1 MCGIVGYV
9 GARNAA
15 PVVLE
20 GLRKLEY
27 RGYDSAG
34 VATVGS
40 GLHVSKGAGRIG
52 DVEKK
57 YSLSRL
63 PGKTGVAHT
72 RWATHGGVTDENAH
86 PHTDCTGSVAIVHNG
101 IIENFQELRRELERK
116 GHKFKTQCDPEV
128 FAHLVEEGIS
138 RRLALEEAVFKAS
151 QRIQGEYAV
160 LAISADSPG
169 KIAVARKDSP
179 IVIGLAAGETFAASD
194 PIPLVGKAESVVF
207 LDDFEGA
214 LLTRDGAE
222 FYDLKTMQKIAKKPQ
237 KLEMGYEAAS
247 KGSHEHYYL
256 KEILEEPEALR
267 RALRQDEAHVHSIAL
282 DILRAQRAMIIAC
295 GTARH
300 ASLIGR
306 YVLSKVGGKF
316 CEVTLAS
323 EFGYFSD
330 SIGKESLVL
339 GVSQSGETMDLLQPL
354 KRVKANGAK
363 IYSIVNVVGSS
374 LARESEKTFY
384 INAGPEIA
392 VASTKAFVNQ
402 VAAFSMLAYSMQNQ
416 YASIV
421 GKLKEVADLSE
432 KTLSENVA
440 LAKALA
446 KELKDKQHIY
456 LIGRGINFAVAT
468 EGALKIKELSYIH
481 AEGMPGGELKHGTLA
496 LIEKGTP
503 VIVLAPKDYTY
514 NEIISNAMEAKA
526 RGARIIGL
534 SDEPNEIFDEW
545 FKIPKVEEIFY
556 HLVEILPI
564 QLLSYYLTLELGR
577 DPDKPRNLAKSCTVK

>member
-101 IIENFQELRRELERK
+101 IIENFQELRRELEGK
-116 GHKFKTQCDPEV
+116 GHKFKTQCDSEV

-194 PIPLVGKAESVVF
+194 PIPLVGKA
-207 LDDFEGA
+207 DDP
-214 LLTRDGAE
+214 
-222 FYDLKTMQKIAKKPQ
+222 Y
-237 KLEMGYEAAS
+237 
-247 KGSHEHYYL
+247 
-256 KEILEEPEALR
+256 
-267 RALRQDEAHVHSIAL
+267 
-282 DILRAQRAMIIAC
+282 
-295 GTARH
+295 
-300 ASLIGR
+300 
-306 YVLSKVGGKF
+306 
-316 CEVTLAS
+316 
-323 EFGYFSD
+323 
-330 SIGKESLVL
+330 
-339 GVSQSGETMDLLQPL
+339 
-354 KRVKANGAK
+354 
-363 IYSIVNVVGSS
+363 
-374 LARESEKTFY
+374 
-384 INAGPEIA
+384 
-392 VASTKAFVNQ
+392 
-402 VAAFSMLAYSMQNQ
+402 
-416 YASIV
+416 
-421 GKLKEVADLSE
+421 
-432 KTLSENVA
+432 
-440 LAKALA
+440 
-446 KELKDKQHIY
+446 
-456 LIGRGINFAVAT
+456 
-468 EGALKIKELSYIH
+468 
-481 AEGMPGGELKHGTLA
+481 
-496 LIEKGTP
+496 
-503 VIVLAPKDYTY
+503 
-514 NEIISNAMEAKA
+514 
-526 RGARIIGL
+526 
-534 SDEPNEIFDEW
+534 
-545 FKIPKVEEIFY
+545 
-556 HLVEILPI
+556 
-564 QLLSYYLTLELGR
+564 LEL
-577 DPDKPRNLAKSCTVK
+577 